1 MLEIDYV
8 NSIRCFKNKIYGVLK
23 IANLSLLNQFSP
35 IMPLPEGYSEGPQ
48 TLEVELEYYR
58 NLIVNPP
65 PTSDDLTKDWPV
77 LECVTDIE

>member
-1 MLEIDYV
+1 
-8 NSIRCFKNKIYGVLK
+8 
-23 IANLSLLNQFSP
+23 
-35 IMPLPEGYSEGPQ
+35 MPLPEGYSEGPQ